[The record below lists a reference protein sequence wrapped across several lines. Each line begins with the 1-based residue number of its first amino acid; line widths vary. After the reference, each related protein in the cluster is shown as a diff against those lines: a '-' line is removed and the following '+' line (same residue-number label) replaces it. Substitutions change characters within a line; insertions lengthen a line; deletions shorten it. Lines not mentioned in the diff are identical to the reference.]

1 MEYVKEDY
9 LLGNKKIIVGDR
21 LHDLVLENLGKIYI
35 RYGSSYKEFNSIIN
49 SLNKATGTASIKL
62 EEGTLSEAS
71 TYGNG
76 TLVYCVKTDSLYL
89 VYNNEFLT
97 LAEAVTT
104 KSSKYVQKTGD
115 TMTGQLVIAC
125 KGAPLKVQSTDLVEN
140 LNANYLAGN
149 KAEDFTKSQQDEN
162 ITGNW
167 TFAGETTFDK
177 EAEFNGEAEF
187 NAKAEFNKTAT
198 FSVTDGSAAIKIDTG
213 DIITE
218 GSIGS
223 KQYASGMTG
232 YGWRLDAN
240 TNTLEIDNLI
250 VRGVLN
256 VFELVVNK
264 VSATNGSLWIT
275 DSFKVKTVHDLE
287 YLEVNNDLT
296 VSKINTLSTEKYYIP
311 YTIPETVH
319 IYTEVDSFENTIF
332 PETKAYNYCLINVN
346 KTSYPNRDGSNITAE
361 EESET
366 FFRFHFMFKILD
378 KEAFLSAIRGK
389 YTTVIEHYEDEG
401 YIFHYDTLNY
411 LRDADDNYY
420 ELIYNS
426 EADTYDL
433 QVIASENLETASK
446 ARRTN
451 VEGAIYSR
459 GETHMEYLSDYD
471 QMLALAQQNVIEKI
485 NLYQKYPES
494 AEDYEIVDSSESS
507 SAIIDPEFD
516 KHYYSIITADKVKLD
531 KDYGYYAKEDT
542 IRRVNLYYKYFGE
555 RMVVSDNNYSFPE
568 TKGLYIVEAENG
580 EYPVFH
586 SGDILRCQKFQSTSV
601 KQYNA
606 VVLGT
611 VGAYGFVIQ
620 LQQNGI
626 LNQIMAYNYD
636 EEGNLMDSSDVV
648 TSTDSAVSQ
657 TDTTLYAKSGT
668 LQKRLDENDGQSTE
682 EIVEDDTASYP
693 QEKDAIVRI
702 GSLLDVDRQNSML
715 LTSSENYSPFTDVL
729 VGINRP
735 DYSVIYFT
743 PKYKKFVK
751 SVTSGSSNVEKS
763 FYIQNDKFGA
773 IMELGNLGWDNADQ
787 DLKDS
792 IILGLTEDT
801 WTNTYLPIYTKYKD
815 ISTVCSVPEVD
826 RKNTNSLTKP
836 VKVSLTYQENED
848 TPIYYD
854 EEGNRIRVSVE
865 ETYTDYLGET
875 QTETVKYYT
884 SSKEDRTVI
893 TSYSSGLSGKLDY
906 INEGTVLTLSVGSLV
921 NPIASDDTYDAYDVF
936 TTNVQDTIYINNA
949 LLSSIQIT
957 PEIYLAT
964 YNADGTTASVNAITK
979 EEAVTVQLKVEYA
992 SAVKVYNLTYGQT
1005 YDVLKDLLVTES
1017 SYPQKLR
1024 LNWVFSYQNQNLEY
1038 SSEIQILPHSVYTAF
1053 NRNSNTVKTT
1063 TIDVYSGKAYV
1074 DKWGCLEITN
1084 DFDEILKVPITS
1096 DSGETEYHYAAEL
1109 IPTCKTRMGNLG
1121 GIYNETFG
1129 TKQPKGYGFYGE
1141 NVYLTGNFYLDNGR
1155 SLVDISDDVLLAV
1168 GTTNKIKED
1177 LEALTDSVNANIELL
1192 KNDQAALKSGL
1203 NSTIKNYISTNKNS
1217 VLKIGLDY
1225 SLWALGN
1232 AGLSLINPD
1241 ATYSYDATT
1250 GNYNVDE
1257 ATVGDGD
1264 EYLALQGNSIY
1275 FNINKSSGDY
1285 YYVVCTLTDPN
1296 TWVYKESSIY
1306 VPYDATG
1313 ARVKFFLGCVSQS
1326 VLKTSAAYQ
1335 VQTTST
1341 NKEFLRY
1348 VGLPTDLNS
1357 PTSEN
1362 VSGDTEGEAP
1372 KNTNTQ
1378 SYSFSRYYINTK
1390 TDTSTNNIQYLTTD
1404 GEYADYYTL
1413 NTSTSTVY
1421 FVQKVDTVGLFDESG
1436 NFNTNLIQLNT
1447 LIAIEQGH
1455 TLNPDFVVDNAV
1467 SLLDG
1472 SVNYPVVDANGNADT
1487 TVPYVII
1494 SGTSG
1499 LLSANR
1505 ANLSGSIKIGDYYST
1520 EGDYIYLTDNA
1531 VESDRLTSATTPA
1544 LYLVDRKAG
1553 LNTITASFS
1562 SETVTNPL
1570 AALEEIKLGVKENAS
1585 VSINKTFKYD
1595 LHYYTK
1601 KSNFEGYYDYN
1612 RNNYEDHTGQIP
1624 NNYGIVKYFN
1634 YKSGNSEDY
1643 SFEQA
1648 ANIMSDGTNK
1658 FTLAAGTQVTLKISY
1673 NIALTA
1679 SAQNENY
1686 DSYLSV
1692 FSDLI
1697 LKDDSGA
1704 VSLGSNSASNVRY
1717 VSTSV
1722 GHTDVYDQVSDSTK
1736 YTYFVKATYSDST
1749 GASGAIIPVT
1759 ITYVLTNTSS
1769 EEKTYSFFTKTY
1781 GRYMCYASIQNY
1793 CLVQYS
1799 SKLEDYQYPADP
1811 YDWQG
1816 KDDTDLSTYS
1826 RYDFYLWY
1834 GIRSLPETKAV
1845 TISVNYTNINIVTES
1860 FTYTTQIFG
1869 NGALFGY
1876 SPKNYFTAYEAEST
1890 KSMLVQYA
1898 ADGYGQKFEK
1908 GKYYNIVAGNL
1919 MPKYFPILTGWFTF
1933 GQAKI
1938 SDSLYALYYKF
1949 SGYTITSSTLINTSY
1964 TSSQQIKDF
1973 KYVSISNEDL
1983 NNPEYSDWKTD
1994 IYFTKDA
2001 NSGIYVMR
2009 IDKGQ
2014 IVVALTSKWPTFSPK
2029 LSFTTTQVHITVK
2042 GIQKESNGVPTSVC
2056 YQQGFG
2062 SLAAIKTFDTLV
2074 TPTIT
2079 STSTTETSPEFQHF
2093 LQITTAD
2100 DETPNDATFY
2110 LEVNYC
2116 PNS

>member
-275 DSFKVKTVHDLE
+275 DSFKVKIVHDLE

-426 EADTYDL
+426 ETDTYDL

-451 VEGAIYSR
+451 VEGALYSR

-636 EEGNLMDSSDVV
+636 EEGNLMDSSDAV

-964 YNADGTTASVNAITK
+964 YNADGTTASVNAIAK
-979 EEAVTVQLKVEYA
+979 EESVTVQLKVEYA
-992 SAVKVYNLTYGQT
+992 SSAKVYNLTYGQT
-1005 YDVLKDLLVTES
+1005 YDLLSDLLVTES
-1017 SYPQKLR
+1017 SYPQKLK
-1024 LNWVFSYQNQNLEY
+1024 LHWVFSYQNQNLEY
-1038 SSEIQILPHSVYTAF
+1038 FNEIQILPHSVYTAF

-1168 GTTNKIKED
+1168 GSTNKIKED
-1177 LEALTDSVNANIELL
+1177 LEALTDSVNTNIELL

-1313 ARVKFFLGCVSQS
+1313 ALVKFFLGCVSQS
-1326 VLKTSAAYQ
+1326 VLKTSVAYQ

-1531 VESDRLTSATTPA
+1531 VESDRLTNATTPA
-1544 LYLVDRKAG
+1544 LYLIDRKAG

-1562 SETVTNPL
+1562 SETITNPL
-1570 AALEEIKLGVKENAS
+1570 AAFEEVDLEVKENAS
-1585 VSINKTFKYD
+1585 VSINQSFTYN
-1595 LHYYTK
+1595 LNYYTK
-1601 KSNFEGYYDYN
+1601 NFDFVGRYSNSQKDKYTE
-1612 RNNYEDHTGQIP
+1612 HTGKIS
-1624 NNYGIVKYFN
+1624 NAATTKYFN
-1634 YKSGNSEDY
+1634 YTQSDGSQGFGIKEP
-1643 SFEQA
+1643 

-1658 FTLAAGTQVTLKISY
+1658 FTLAAGTQVTLTISY
-1673 NIALTA
+1673 T
-1679 SAQNENY
+1679 
-1686 DSYLSV
+1686 V
-1692 FSDLI
+1692 T
-1697 LKDDSGA
+1697 LKT
-1704 VSLGSNSASNVRY
+1704 
-1717 VSTSV
+1717 STSNEAYSAHNYV
-1722 GHTDVYDQVSDSTK
+1722 IGGLVIRDASDKYVWAENQEIAGDRSVYYGVTYYSVNDTYIYYLQSYAEGGNSGSLTK
-1736 YTYFVKATYSDST
+1736 H
-1749 GASGAIIPVT
+1749 VT
-1759 ITYVLTNTSS
+1759 TRCKIANTSA
-1769 EEKTYSFFTKTY
+1769 EEKTYSWY
-1781 GRYMCYASIQNY
+1781 IQLSGFY
-1793 CLVQYS
+1793 ECSECIEDHCLVQPTYA
-1799 SKLEDYQYPADP
+1799 KGDYTMGDP
-1811 YDWQG
+1811 YDYRGYDLVDASGNRVYATTNSSFWQQVTELSPT
-1816 KDDTDLSTYS
+1816 KD
-1826 RYDFYLWY
+1826 
-1834 GIRSLPETKAV
+1834 
-1845 TISVNYTNINIVTES
+1845 ISVQANYSNITITAEINQYS
-1860 FTYTTQIFG
+1860 AQIFG

-1876 SPKNYFTAYEAEST
+1876 NNTNYFTTYAFVNKNST
-1890 KSMLVQYA
+1890 QATNDSMIVQYA

-1908 GKYYNIVAGNL
+1908 GNYYNIVAGNL
-1919 MPKYFPILTGWFTF
+1919 MPKYFPILTGQFSFLNIDNEALMYVFNGYAITYPH
-1933 GQAKI
+1933 KI
-1938 SDSLYALYYKF
+1938 STA
-1949 SGYTITSSTLINTSY
+1949 TSSGTHE
-1964 TSSQQIKDF
+1964 QIKGF
-1973 KYVSISNEDL
+1973 KYRNITDTAFALKSQED
-1983 NNPEYSDWKTD
+1983 S
-1994 IYFTKDA
+1994 IYFEYHED
-2001 NSGIYVMR
+2001 SGIYIMR
-2009 IDKGQ
+2009 PDAGI
-2014 IVVALTSKWPTFSPK
+2014 IVIALTDKWKDLFPK
-2029 LSFTTTQVHITVK
+2029 GLSSTNTQVHITVN
-2042 GIQKESNGVPTSVC
+2042 GIQTVENQVPQKQ
-2056 YQQGFG
+2056 YYRWGYG
-2062 SLAAIKTFDTLV
+2062 SLSTIQTYDSPV
-2074 TPTIT
+2074 TATIT
-2079 STSTTETSPEFQHF
+2079 SPNSSSEVTFSH
-2093 LQITTAD
+2093 LIQIAIAD
-2100 DETPNDATFY
+2100 DETLNDGTFY